1 MIKFKKI
8 LFIIVPIILL
18 VAVCLNIDR
27 IKDEFKNIFKFRD
40 ELIILPANEFK
51 RNHDYMF
58 VQRNDT
64 YIPNNYQDLL
74 NIFYSVL
81 NNGWEEFTFYC
92 STEYETCLE
101 DLDKISHDQVLL
113 ADINNYV
120 NPFNSYSSIRTLY
133 DDTGEVTIIV
143 HHLYNNDEVKKLYA
157 DIKKIVDEKTSPNMS
172 QEQQIKVL
180 HDYIIENTKYDSVK
194 ANDGDSNYDSG
205 RINGLLYQHY
215 ALCSAYTDTMAVMLD
230 YLNIY
235 NFKISTDNHI
245 WNAVYVDGKWK
256 HLDLTWDDPVTSS
269 GREMINDEYFLID
282 TDELLSIKDSYKQH
296 TFNKYRYL
304 EFK

>member
-18 VAVCLNIDR
+18 VAVCLNIDK

-92 STEYETCLE
+92 STEYESCLD

-143 HHLYNNDEVKKLYA
+143 HHLYNNEEVKKLYA

>member
-18 VAVCLNIDR
+18 VAVCLNIDK

-101 DLDKISHDQVLL
+101 DLEKISHDQVLL

>member
-8 LFIIVPIILL
+8 LFILVPIILL
-18 VAVCLNIDR
+18 VAIFLNIDK
-27 IKDEFKNIFKFRD
+27 IKQEFKNIFNYRS
-40 ELIILPANEFK
+40 ELVILPDNQFTK
-51 RNHDYMF
+51 KYDYLF
-58 VQRNDT
+58 VQRNNT

-92 STEYETCLE
+92 STDYDNCLG

-120 NPFNSYSSIRTLY
+120 SPFNSYSSIRTLY
-133 DDTGEVTIIV
+133 DDTGEITIIV
-143 HHLYNNDEVKKLYA
+143 NHLYNSEEVSKLYA
-157 DIKKIVDEKTSPNMS
+157 DIKKIVDVRTTSAMSDEEKI
-172 QEQQIKVL
+172 QVL

-194 ANDGDSNYDSG
+194 ANDGDSNYDSA

-230 YLNIY
+230 YLNIPNY
-235 NFKISTDNHI
+235 KVSTDNHV
-245 WNAVYVDGKWK
+245 WNAVYINGKWL

-269 GREMINDEYFLID
+269 GKDLLNNEYFLID
-282 TDELLSIKDSYKQH
+282 TDELLSLKDSYKQH
-296 TFNKYRYL
+296 TFNKKRYL
-304 EFK
+304 EFQ

>member
-18 VAVCLNIDR
+18 VAVCLNIDK

-40 ELIILPANEFK
+40 ELIILPTNEFK

-92 STEYETCLE
+92 STEYEGCLD

-143 HHLYNNDEVKKLYA
+143 HHLYNNEEVKKLYA

>member
-18 VAVCLNIDR
+18 VAVCLNIDK